1 MKYLF
6 SFVAFLCTTLS
17 INSIAQNFNRP
28 ITSEIFPY
36 EFQLLDSTLNFYYA
50 LGMYKL
56 SSGPSDPLYI
66 QPKAMILDSKGYNV
80 WYGSNPNSTMMTDFK
95 YDSAS
100 NHFFV
105 SDRALWL
112 SQPTIMDTNFNIEQ
126 QLTAVNATSVDSHD
140 FKRLANGNY
149 AILGTMDSIFDLSA
163 FTFNGNPGSASTNC
177 KCNLIEIV
185 DPNNNLLWEWNSCNY
200 LHPSEGY
207 DHYGYNAGNYDYAH
221 FNSFD
226 EDYDGHYLVSF
237 RHLNAIVKINS
248 TSGEIIWRLGG
259 KLNDFT
265 FANDTGFSGQHSAE
279 RRPSG
284 YISLLDNGN
293 MSASPLESRA
303 VEYELDTMLWEAILQ
318 DEYTHSPSVYGRSTG
333 SYYRWNNS
341 KIINFGRVFRPA
353 PSIVTSNGINQ
364 LQALAF
370 FQDSV
375 MSYRVHPFQPQF
387 SFNRPEITC
396 LDSAGT
402 VFLAAEAGYSDYLWS
417 SGETVQLIEPIAD
430 STYQVWVPHGI
441 GKISS
446 KPVFY
451 TASYCSTV
459 NAIEVEG
466 VPPHLIRT
474 IDLLGRAI
482 ETYKNGQIYL
492 EIYSDGTTKK
502 ICYLKD

>member
-185 DPNNNLLWEWNSCNY
+185 DP
-200 LHPSEGY
+200 
-207 DHYGYNAGNYDYAH
+207 
-221 FNSFD
+221 
-226 EDYDGHYLVSF
+226 
-237 RHLNAIVKINS
+237 
-248 TSGEIIWRLGG
+248 
-259 KLNDFT
+259 
-265 FANDTGFSGQHSAE
+265 
-279 RRPSG
+279 
-284 YISLLDNGN
+284 
-293 MSASPLESRA
+293 
-303 VEYELDTMLWEAILQ
+303 
-318 DEYTHSPSVYGRSTG
+318 
-333 SYYRWNNS
+333 
-341 KIINFGRVFRPA
+341 
-353 PSIVTSNGINQ
+353 
-364 LQALAF
+364 
-370 FQDSV
+370 
-375 MSYRVHPFQPQF
+375 
-387 SFNRPEITC
+387 
-396 LDSAGT
+396 
-402 VFLAAEAGYSDYLWS
+402 
-417 SGETVQLIEPIAD
+417 
-430 STYQVWVPHGI
+430 
-441 GKISS
+441 
-446 KPVFY
+446 
-451 TASYCSTV
+451 
-459 NAIEVEG
+459 
-466 VPPHLIRT
+466 
-474 IDLLGRAI
+474 
-482 ETYKNGQIYL
+482 
-492 EIYSDGTTKK
+492 
-502 ICYLKD
+502 